1 MTDFASIY
9 SKYYKR
15 IYNYL
20 YGQFLHRETAED
32 VAGSVF
38 LAAMENLERCGP
50 AEGKEAPWLFAMARN
65 MAVNYR
71 LKAQCR
77 HEITVWEM
85 HERTGDDAAQE
96 EGTLESPS
104 SCRACRIL
112 QKLTAEEREFLSL
125 RYGLGLT
132 NEEIGRLLGA
142 SPNAI
147 SNRYTR
153 LLAKCRRI
161 DEEKRT

>member
-1 MTDFASIY
+1 MTDFANIY

-20 YGQFLHRETAED
+20 YGQFLHREIAED

-71 LKAQCR
+71 LRARCR
-77 HEITVWEM
+77 HEVSVWEVP
-85 HERTGDDAAQE
+85 ERPGKDSVQE

-104 SCRACRIL
+104 SLRTCRIL
-112 QKLTAEEREFLSL
+112 EKLTAEEREFLSL
-125 RYGLGLT
+125 RYGLCLT
-132 NEEIGRLLGA
+132 NEEIGRLLGT
-142 SPNAI
+142 SPNAV
-147 SNRYTR
+147 SHKFSR

-161 DEEKRT
+161 DEEK

>member
-1 MTDFASIY
+1 MTDFANIY

-20 YGQFLHRETAED
+20 YGQFLHREIAED

-71 LKAQCR
+71 LQARCR
-77 HEITVWEM
+77 HEVSAWELP
-85 HERTGDDAAQE
+85 ERPDKDSVQE
-96 EGTLESPS
+96 QGTLESPS
-104 SCRACRIL
+104 SLRTCRPAL
-112 QKLTAEEREFLSL
+112 WPLPDQ
-125 RYGLGLT
+125 
-132 NEEIGRLLGA
+132 
-142 SPNAI
+142 
-147 SNRYTR
+147 
-153 LLAKCRRI
+153 
-161 DEEKRT
+161 